1 MFIDITRLQNRSTNE
16 FLYKNTI
23 VLDEALYKNTD
34 IRKLSP
40 VEVSADIKRI
50 TDTSY
55 KMSLEIKG
63 EMTLP
68 CSITLNDVIY
78 PFDIKTEVKLSNE
91 DEEDEEFDDSELECI
106 VLNIFKGGDREYIAL
121 LPTEGIEAEEG
132 TVYLYRY
139 EEDEQGNPNLTNIES
154 DEEYEIASDAFD
166 EMLDDEEYDELV
178 SEEELAA
185 EEEDA
190 KKF

>member
-40 VEVSADIKRI
+40 VEVSADIKRV

-91 DEEDEEFDDSELECI
+91 DEEDEEYVKIIQNNIDIISIIWQNI
-106 VLNIFKGGDREYIAL
+106 VLEIPLRVVSEDANNSPVSG
-121 LPTEGIEAEEG
+121 EGWKLI
-132 TVYLYRY
+132 R
-139 EEDEQGNPNLTNIES
+139 EDESNI
-154 DEEYEIASDAFD
+154 
-166 EMLDDEEYDELV
+166 
-178 SEEELAA
+178 
-185 EEEDA
+185 
-190 KKF
+190 

>member
-23 VLDEALYKNTD
+23 VLDETLYKNTD

-78 PFDIKTEVKLSNE
+78 PFNIKTEVKLSNE
-91 DEEDEEFDDSELECI
+91 DEEDEEYVKIIQNNIDIISIIWQNI
-106 VLNIFKGGDREYIAL
+106 VLEIPLRVVSEDANNSPVSG
-121 LPTEGIEAEEG
+121 EGWKLI
-132 TVYLYRY
+132 R
-139 EEDEQGNPNLTNIES
+139 EDESNI
-154 DEEYEIASDAFD
+154 
-166 EMLDDEEYDELV
+166 
-178 SEEELAA
+178 
-185 EEEDA
+185 
-190 KKF
+190 

>member
-91 DEEDEEFDDSELECI
+91 DEEDEEYVKIIQNNIDIISIIWQNI
-106 VLNIFKGGDREYIAL
+106 VLEIPLRVVSDDANNSPVSG
-121 LPTEGIEAEEG
+121 EGWKLI
-132 TVYLYRY
+132 R
-139 EEDEQGNPNLTNIES
+139 EDESNI
-154 DEEYEIASDAFD
+154 
-166 EMLDDEEYDELV
+166 
-178 SEEELAA
+178 
-185 EEEDA
+185 
-190 KKF
+190 

>member
-91 DEEDEEFDDSELECI
+91 DEEDEEYVKIIQNNIDIISIIWQNIVLEIPLRVVSEDANNSPVSGEGWKLIREDDS
-106 VLNIFKGGDREYIAL
+106 NI
-121 LPTEGIEAEEG
+121 
-132 TVYLYRY
+132 
-139 EEDEQGNPNLTNIES
+139 
-154 DEEYEIASDAFD
+154 
-166 EMLDDEEYDELV
+166 
-178 SEEELAA
+178 
-185 EEEDA
+185 
-190 KKF
+190 

>member
-91 DEEDEEFDDSELECI
+91 DEEDEEYVKIIQNNIDIISIIWQNI
-106 VLNIFKGGDREYIAL
+106 VLEIPLRVVSEDANNSPVSGDGWKLIR
-121 LPTEGIEAEEG
+121 
-132 TVYLYRY
+132 
-139 EEDEQGNPNLTNIES
+139 EDESNI
-154 DEEYEIASDAFD
+154 
-166 EMLDDEEYDELV
+166 
-178 SEEELAA
+178 
-185 EEEDA
+185 
-190 KKF
+190 

>member
-63 EMTLP
+63 ERTLP

-91 DEEDEEFDDSELECI
+91 DEEDEEYVKIIQNNIDIISIIWQNI
-106 VLNIFKGGDREYIAL
+106 VLEIPLRVVSEDANNSPVSG
-121 LPTEGIEAEEG
+121 EGWKLI
-132 TVYLYRY
+132 R
-139 EEDEQGNPNLTNIES
+139 EDESNI
-154 DEEYEIASDAFD
+154 
-166 EMLDDEEYDELV
+166 
-178 SEEELAA
+178 
-185 EEEDA
+185 
-190 KKF
+190 

>member
-91 DEEDEEFDDSELECI
+91 DEEDEEIIQNNIDIISIIWQNI
-106 VLNIFKGGDREYIAL
+106 VLEIPLRVVSEDANNSPVSG
-121 LPTEGIEAEEG
+121 EGWKLI
-132 TVYLYRY
+132 R
-139 EEDEQGNPNLTNIES
+139 EDESNI
-154 DEEYEIASDAFD
+154 
-166 EMLDDEEYDELV
+166 
-178 SEEELAA
+178 
-185 EEEDA
+185 
-190 KKF
+190 

>member
-91 DEEDEEFDDSELECI
+91 DEEDEEYVKIIQNNIDIISIIWQNI
-106 VLNIFKGGDREYIAL
+106 VL
-121 LPTEGIEAEEG
+121 
-132 TVYLYRY
+132 
-139 EEDEQGNPNLTNIES
+139 
-154 DEEYEIASDAFD
+154 EIP
-166 EMLDDEEYDELV
+166 LKVV
-178 SEEELAA
+178 SEDISNSPISGDGWKLIR
-185 EEEDA
+185 EEESNM
-190 KKF
+190 KYLNNKEE

>member
-40 VEVSADIKRI
+40 VEASADIKRI

-91 DEEDEEFDDSELECI
+91 DEEDEEDVKIIQNNIDIISIIWQNIVVEIPLRVVSEDANNSP
-106 VLNIFKGGDREYIAL
+106 VSG
-121 LPTEGIEAEEG
+121 EGWKLI
-132 TVYLYRY
+132 R
-139 EEDEQGNPNLTNIES
+139 EDESNI
-154 DEEYEIASDAFD
+154 
-166 EMLDDEEYDELV
+166 
-178 SEEELAA
+178 
-185 EEEDA
+185 
-190 KKF
+190 

>member
-16 FLYKNTI
+16 ILYKNTI

-91 DEEDEEFDDSELECI
+91 DEEDEEYVKIIQNNIDIISIIWQNI
-106 VLNIFKGGDREYIAL
+106 VLEIPLRVVSEDANNSPVSG
-121 LPTEGIEAEEG
+121 EGWKLI
-132 TVYLYRY
+132 R
-139 EEDEQGNPNLTNIES
+139 EDESNI
-154 DEEYEIASDAFD
+154 
-166 EMLDDEEYDELV
+166 
-178 SEEELAA
+178 
-185 EEEDA
+185 
-190 KKF
+190 

>member
-78 PFDIKTEVKLSNE
+78 QFDIKTEVKLSNE
-91 DEEDEEFDDSELECI
+91 DEEDEEYVKIIQNNIDIISIIWQNI
-106 VLNIFKGGDREYIAL
+106 VLEIPLRVVSEDANNSPVSG
-121 LPTEGIEAEEG
+121 EGWKLI
-132 TVYLYRY
+132 R
-139 EEDEQGNPNLTNIES
+139 EDESNI
-154 DEEYEIASDAFD
+154 
-166 EMLDDEEYDELV
+166 
-178 SEEELAA
+178 
-185 EEEDA
+185 
-190 KKF
+190 

>member
-91 DEEDEEFDDSELECI
+91 DEEYEEYVKIIQNNIDIISIIWQNI
-106 VLNIFKGGDREYIAL
+106 VLEIPLRVVSEDANNSPVSG
-121 LPTEGIEAEEG
+121 EGWKLI
-132 TVYLYRY
+132 R
-139 EEDEQGNPNLTNIES
+139 EDESNI
-154 DEEYEIASDAFD
+154 
-166 EMLDDEEYDELV
+166 
-178 SEEELAA
+178 
-185 EEEDA
+185 
-190 KKF
+190 

>member
-91 DEEDEEFDDSELECI
+91 DEEDEEYVKIIQNNIDIISIIWQNI
-106 VLNIFKGGDREYIAL
+106 VLEIPLRVVSEDANNSPVSG
-121 LPTEGIEAEEG
+121 EGWKLI
-132 TVYLYRY
+132 R
-139 EEDEQGNPNLTNIES
+139 EDESNI
-154 DEEYEIASDAFD
+154 
-166 EMLDDEEYDELV
+166 
-178 SEEELAA
+178 
-185 EEEDA
+185 
-190 KKF
+190 

>member
-91 DEEDEEFDDSELECI
+91 DEEDEEYVKIIQNSIDILPI
-106 VLNIFKGGDREYIAL
+106 IWQNIAL
-121 LPTEGIEAEEG
+121 EIPLKVVSDDVSDTPTSGDG
-132 TVYLYRY
+132 WKLV
-139 EEDEQGNPNLTNIES
+139 S
-154 DEEYEIASDAFD
+154 
-166 EMLDDEEYDELV
+166 LDD
-178 SEEELAA
+178 
-185 EEEDA
+185 
-190 KKF
+190 

>member
-91 DEEDEEFDDSELECI
+91 DEEDEEYVKIIQNNIDIISIIWQNI
-106 VLNIFKGGDREYIAL
+106 VLEITLRVVSEDANNSPVSG
-121 LPTEGIEAEEG
+121 EGWKLI
-132 TVYLYRY
+132 R
-139 EEDEQGNPNLTNIES
+139 EDESNI
-154 DEEYEIASDAFD
+154 
-166 EMLDDEEYDELV
+166 
-178 SEEELAA
+178 
-185 EEEDA
+185 
-190 KKF
+190 

>member
-23 VLDEALYKNTD
+23 VLDEALDKNTD

-91 DEEDEEFDDSELECI
+91 DEEDEEYVKIIQNNIDIISIIWQNI
-106 VLNIFKGGDREYIAL
+106 VLEIPLRVVSEDANNSPVSG
-121 LPTEGIEAEEG
+121 EGWKLI
-132 TVYLYRY
+132 R
-139 EEDEQGNPNLTNIES
+139 EDESNI
-154 DEEYEIASDAFD
+154 
-166 EMLDDEEYDELV
+166 
-178 SEEELAA
+178 
-185 EEEDA
+185 
-190 KKF
+190 

>member
-23 VLDEALYKNTD
+23 VVDEALYKNTD

-91 DEEDEEFDDSELECI
+91 DEEDEEYVKIIQNNIDIISIIWQNI
-106 VLNIFKGGDREYIAL
+106 VLEIPLRVVSEDANNSPVSG
-121 LPTEGIEAEEG
+121 EGWKLI
-132 TVYLYRY
+132 R
-139 EEDEQGNPNLTNIES
+139 EDESNI
-154 DEEYEIASDAFD
+154 
-166 EMLDDEEYDELV
+166 
-178 SEEELAA
+178 
-185 EEEDA
+185 
-190 KKF
+190 

>member
-23 VLDEALYKNTD
+23 VLDETLYKNTD

-91 DEEDEEFDDSELECI
+91 DEEDEEYVKIIQNNIDIISIIWQNI
-106 VLNIFKGGDREYIAL
+106 VLEIPLRVVSEDANNSPVSG
-121 LPTEGIEAEEG
+121 EGWKLI
-132 TVYLYRY
+132 R
-139 EEDEQGNPNLTNIES
+139 EDESNI
-154 DEEYEIASDAFD
+154 
-166 EMLDDEEYDELV
+166 
-178 SEEELAA
+178 
-185 EEEDA
+185 
-190 KKF
+190 

>member
-1 MFIDITRLQNRSTNE
+1 MFIDITRLQNRFTNE

-91 DEEDEEFDDSELECI
+91 DEEDEEYVKIIQNNIDIISIIWQNI
-106 VLNIFKGGDREYIAL
+106 VLEIPLSVVSEDANNSPVSG
-121 LPTEGIEAEEG
+121 EGWKLI
-132 TVYLYRY
+132 R
-139 EEDEQGNPNLTNIES
+139 EDESNI
-154 DEEYEIASDAFD
+154 
-166 EMLDDEEYDELV
+166 
-178 SEEELAA
+178 
-185 EEEDA
+185 
-190 KKF
+190 

>member
-40 VEVSADIKRI
+40 VEVSADIKKI

-91 DEEDEEFDDSELECI
+91 DEEDEEYVKIIQNNIDIISIIWQNI
-106 VLNIFKGGDREYIAL
+106 VLEIPLRVVSEDANNSPVSG
-121 LPTEGIEAEEG
+121 EGWKLI
-132 TVYLYRY
+132 R
-139 EEDEQGNPNLTNIES
+139 EDESNI
-154 DEEYEIASDAFD
+154 
-166 EMLDDEEYDELV
+166 
-178 SEEELAA
+178 
-185 EEEDA
+185 
-190 KKF
+190 

>member
-23 VLDEALYKNTD
+23 VLDKALYKNTD

-91 DEEDEEFDDSELECI
+91 DEEDEEYVKIIQNNIDIISIIWQNI
-106 VLNIFKGGDREYIAL
+106 VLEIPLRVVSEDANNSPVSG
-121 LPTEGIEAEEG
+121 EGWKLI
-132 TVYLYRY
+132 R
-139 EEDEQGNPNLTNIES
+139 EDESNI
-154 DEEYEIASDAFD
+154 
-166 EMLDDEEYDELV
+166 
-178 SEEELAA
+178 
-185 EEEDA
+185 
-190 KKF
+190 

>member
-34 IRKLSP
+34 IRKLTP
-40 VEVSADIKRI
+40 VEVSADINRI

-91 DEEDEEFDDSELECI
+91 DEEDEEYVKIIQNNIDIISIIWQNI
-106 VLNIFKGGDREYIAL
+106 VLEIPFRVVSEDANNSPVSG
-121 LPTEGIEAEEG
+121 EGWKLI
-132 TVYLYRY
+132 R
-139 EEDEQGNPNLTNIES
+139 EDESNI
-154 DEEYEIASDAFD
+154 
-166 EMLDDEEYDELV
+166 
-178 SEEELAA
+178 
-185 EEEDA
+185 
-190 KKF
+190 

>member
-91 DEEDEEFDDSELECI
+91 DEEDEEYVKIIQNNIDIISIIWQNI
-106 VLNIFKGGDREYIAL
+106 VLEIPLRVVSEDANNSPVSG
-121 LPTEGIEAEEG
+121 EGWKLI
-132 TVYLYRY
+132 R
-139 EEDEQGNPNLTNIES
+139 
-154 DEEYEIASDAFD
+154 
-166 EMLDDEEYDELV
+166 DDE
-178 SEEELAA
+178 SNI
-185 EEEDA
+185 
-190 KKF
+190 